1 MKKQDWPEYATWWEK
16 NEGKVILVVLFIE
29 AVLIAIPIFFRVFLL
44 ENLQWALIWMG
55 ILLFNSI
62 LLPMIM
68 PREHIK

>member
-29 AVLIAIPIFFRVFLL
+29 ALLIAVPIFFRNFLL
-44 ENLQWALIWMG
+44 DNLQWALVWMG